1 MAIATG
7 TSIPGY
13 ARPAQVRP
21 GFQQP
26 FTPPA
31 PPASGILVG
40 DEPVL
45 LGSSAPAGDTFIPS
59 GTCYITNGSTA
70 IYLGGGANLT
80 TSNGLLLAANAS
92 TAVPV
97 FPGDT
102 LYAVTASGTSTVHVT
117 QTGS

>member
-1 MAIATG
+1 MTIAVG

-13 ARPAQVRP
+13 AQPAQIRP

-26 FTPPA
+26 FTPPV
-31 PPASGILVG
+31 PPASGIVVG
-40 DEPVL
+40 TTPVL
-45 LGSSAPAGDTFIPS
+45 LGSSAPAADSLIPS

-70 IYLGGGANLT
+70 VYLGGSTHLT

-97 FPGDT
+97 FPADT
-102 LYAVTASGTSTVHVT
+102 IYAVTASGTSTVHVT
-117 QTGS
+117 QTGN